1 MLLTDEEK
9 GFVYELPEKTNIVVF
24 ANKYNLNLEDL
35 MTLNYIQDETEI
47 LFEGSEMFINITDDQ
62 AIAKGLMDPPPPII
76 VKKASNRPVIIKP
89 TGSSSR
95 TSVAGTSTRTSGAPK
110 LKYYIK

>member
-1 MLLTDEEK
+1 MASIFGSTVGHITEVNHIKGPIRPGNVLVITDEEK

-47 LFEGSEMFINITDDQ
+47 LFEGSEIFINITDEQ
-62 AIAKGLMDPPPPII
+62 AISK
-76 VKKASNRPVIIKP
+76 
-89 TGSSSR
+89 
-95 TSVAGTSTRTSGAPK
+95 
-110 LKYYIK
+110 